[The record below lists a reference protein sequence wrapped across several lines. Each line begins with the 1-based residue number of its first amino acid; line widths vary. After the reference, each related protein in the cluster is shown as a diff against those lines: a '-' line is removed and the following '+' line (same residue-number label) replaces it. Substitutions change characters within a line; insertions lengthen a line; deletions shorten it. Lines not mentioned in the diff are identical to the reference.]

1 MTAQDTVDPGVM
13 AVVRRVAGGDRRL
26 IARLATTI
34 ERGQARS
41 DVVLDELYRSGG
53 RAHVIGV
60 TGPPGAGKST
70 LVDQLID
77 AYRLSSARVAVIA
90 IDPSSPLTG
99 GATLGDRY
107 RMMRHHADDGVFV
120 RSMANRGLP
129 GGLAP
134 TAMGL
139 VDLFDV
145 AGFDPVIVETVG
157 IGQSDTAV
165 TALAETTLLV
175 QAPGNGD
182 SIQTLKAGILELG
195 DILVVNKADLP
206 GAHDLRRDLQAML
219 GLGLPASD
227 ESWHPPVLAVSAST
241 GEGIDELVSAIA
253 GHRRLVSE
261 SGVGERCQIDRASA
275 AIGSLIRAAIDQR
288 LRALTDRGDAE
299 LLSAVASRRMSPRQ
313 AASLL
318 LNSRETPD
326 ED

>member
-1 MTAQDTVDPGVM
+1 MTNQPVDADVE
-13 AVVRRVAGGDRRL
+13 ATVRRVADGDRRL

-34 ERGQARS
+34 ERGQPQS
-41 DVVLDELYRSGG
+41 DGLLNELYR
-53 RAHVIGV
+53 RAGHAHIVGI

-70 LVDQLID
+70 LVDRLID
-77 AYRLSSARVAVIA
+77 AYRSAGARVAVIA
-90 IDPSSPLTG
+90 VDPSSPLTG

-107 RMMRHHADDGVFV
+107 RMMRHHADDDVFV

-165 TALAETTLLV
+165 TALADTTLLV

-195 DILVVNKADLP
+195 DILVVNKADLS
-206 GAHDLRRDLQAML
+206 GAQDLRRDLQAML
-219 GLGLPASD
+219 GLGQPGPD
-227 ESWHPPVLAVSAST
+227 ELWRPPVLAVSAST
-241 GEGIDELVSAIA
+241 GEEVGRLVDTIDAHRRYLAETDSADRHRMAGASKAIA
-253 GHRRLVSE
+253 NEVRAALDRRLH
-261 SGVGERCQIDRASA
+261 
-275 AIGSLIRAAIDQR
+275 R
-288 LRALTDRGDAE
+288 LATRSDAE
-299 LLSAVASRRMSPRQ
+299 ILSAVALRRMSPRQ
-313 AASLL
+313 AAALL
-318 LNSRETPD
+318 LGSSGRTD

>member
-1 MTAQDTVDPGVM
+1 MTDQRVSP
-13 AVVRRVAGGDRRL
+13 VVTAIVQRVLDGDRRV

-34 ERGQARS
+34 ERGQSRS
-41 DVVLDELYRSGG
+41 DDLLDELYRRGG
-53 RAHVIGV
+53 HAHVVGV

-70 LVDQLID
+70 LVDRLID
-77 AYRLSSARVAVIA
+77 AYRSAGARVAVIA

-107 RMMRHHADDGVFV
+107 RMMGHHADDGVFV

-165 TALAETTLLV
+165 TALAETTLLL

-219 GLGLPASD
+219 GLGLP
-227 ESWHPPVLAVSAST
+227 ESNDNWRPPVVAVAASSGDRI
-241 GEGIDELVSAIA
+241 GEVVEAIA
-253 GHRRLVSE
+253 AHRLFLTTSDDMQHR
-261 SGVGERCQIDRASA
+261 QILRASN
-275 AIGSLIRAAIDQR
+275 AIGNVVRAALDQR
-288 LRALTDRGDAE
+288 LQVLSNRSDVE
-299 LLSAVASRRMSPRQ
+299 LIGAVAARRMSPRQ
-313 AASLL
+313 AAARL
-318 LNSRETPD
+318 LNSAEMVD
-326 ED
+326 EV